1 MRNKSK
7 HYSLLLLFAV
17 LVGFS
22 SCEEDT
28 TDDVSKITTYA
39 TFEMTGNEVVSVAKG
54 STYTEPGIQALEG
67 SNPLEVSSTIQ
78 YSPMVTTGF
87 TMAQADYQTVNS
99 VDTNKEGLYVI
110 TYSATNSDGF
120 PATSE
125 RLVFVHPSA
134 PDPSVD
140 LSGNYRSGSSP
151 ASVITKVADGVFF
164 ATNIWGQN
172 STVRISGY
180 IMTVDG
186 ITLSVPQQDTQTR
199 IYGWGTRAAN
209 GTLNMKMS
217 RPLFAPPLLDQTKD
231 WVKQ

>member
-7 HYSLLLLFAV
+7 LYSILLLFAV

-22 SCEEDT
+22 GCEDDT
-28 TDDVSKITTYA
+28 TENVSKVTTYA
-39 TFEMTGNEVVSVAKG
+39 TFEMTGDEVVSIVKG
-54 STYTEPGIQALEG
+54 STFTEPGIKALEG
-67 SNPLEVSSTIQ
+67 STNLDVTSSVQ
-78 YSPMVTTGF
+78 FSPMPTPGF
-87 TMAQADYQTVNS
+87 TMAQADYQEVS
-99 VDTNKEGLYVI
+99 GVDTNKEGLYVI

-120 PATSE
+120 PATAE

-134 PDPSVD
+134 PDPTVD

-164 ATNIWGQN
+164 GTNIWGQN

-186 ITLSVPQQDTQTR
+186 VTLSVPQQDTQTR
-199 IYGWGTRAAN
+199 IYGWGTRN
-209 GTLNMKMS
+209 GTTLNMKMS